1 MGERRSPRAS
11 IFLTVLLALF
21 AVASGPVA
29 QAVDAPGQEIL
40 RDSNARWALRLCTGP
55 TNLTCM
61 ESLTAILPDGSS
73 NELKLVWAEEGSD
86 LDSQG
91 QVQERSQSAWSFLDV
106 DGSTRQVMTYG
117 NLSGENYKG
126 EQVNFRLQP
135 KLDFGFINLTEKDVR
150 SGIKFKFVFRSS
162 WVVPVASFLMA
173 SNSDYSDQKIA
184 NGHRYT
190 YIGSPYLGSNYWNK
204 PLASLSESEQLTTKS
219 DSEEVRLYFLIDHAS
234 SIPGGSYG
242 DTRCSALGYPVTSHN
257 AFGGGIPNLSDNDT
271 LQFAIYSPHLLSTGD
286 LNMGFFSTYMS
297 VAWLDCMW
305 PKNNVTKSPK
315 VEVSV
320 VNADGSS
327 QIATTSFNIRDG
339 FLVVHAYGFHYSAP
353 TIRLKVVKPDFAPEV
368 TPMATPV
375 SVKTPSSA
383 SKTATQKKLIS
394 ITCVKG
400 KTMKKVTSVNPQCPV
415 GYKKK

>member
-1 MGERRSPRAS
+1 M
-11 IFLTVLLALF
+11 VLSALF
-21 AVASGPVA
+21 LVASGPGA
-29 QAVDAPGQEIL
+29 EAVDSPGQEIL
-40 RDSNARWALRLCTGP
+40 RDSNARSAVRLCTGP

-73 NELKLVWAEEGSD
+73 NDLKLVWAEEGSD

-91 QVQERSQSAWSFLDV
+91 QVQERSQAAWSFVDV

-135 KLDFGFINLTEKDVR
+135 KLDFGFMNLTEKDVR

-173 SNSDYSDQKIA
+173 ANSDYSDQKIA

-204 PLASLSESEQLTTKS
+204 PLFDLPESEQLTTKS
-219 DSEEVRLYFLIDHAS
+219 DSEEVRFYFLIDHAS

-271 LQFAIYSPHLLSTGD
+271 MKFEIYSPHFLSTGE

-297 VAWLDCMW
+297 VAWMDCMW

-320 VNADGSS
+320 VNADGST

-368 TPMATPV
+368 TPVATKV
-375 SVKTPSSA
+375 SA
-383 SKTATQKKLIS
+383 SATSKASKPVAKAKS
-394 ITCVKG
+394 TTITCYKG
-400 KTMKKVTSVNPQCPV
+400 KTTKKVTSVNPRCPV